1 MSLLGSTIKPLV
13 NLLNVD
19 KANEDQSTMM
29 EELHDQFLNNLM
41 PGVRCAIV
49 KLTEFKNIPKV
60 SLYSLT

>member
-29 EELHDQFLNNLM
+29 EELHEQFLNDLM
-41 PGVRCAIV
+41 PGV
-49 KLTEFKNIPKV
+49 L
-60 SLYSLT
+60 S